1 VFAGRLPGYPG
12 GMSDGQ
18 DSSEPTP
25 PGGPLRQDASGEGLD
40 HHDTGVDRESRASH
54 EDEHDGTIAIEDEQ
68 SRPEPEREEDEEEA
82 ENAETSLDQ
91 PSEG

>member
-1 VFAGRLPGYPG
+1 
-12 GMSDGQ
+12 MSDGQ

-25 PGGPLRQDASGEGLD
+25 PGGPQRQDAAGDGLD
-40 HHDTGVDRESRASH
+40 HHDTGVDRESRASR
-54 EDEHDGTIAIEDEQ
+54 EDDHGGTIPLEEEE
-68 SRPEPEREEDEEEA
+68 SRPRPDQEEDEVQA